1 MASHGKILK
10 TAAIC
15 IFAFAF
21 LVVGSSLFA
30 QTIHAIVVGDLSPAS
45 GWGKLSPNI
54 VMDTLNFGGML
65 ESNLP
70 KHQLNLVSS
79 QLSENEQSDPQ
90 FILKLIEDLSPRRE
104 DTVVF
109 YYSGHGAAD
118 DQGHYLAMAK
128 GKLHRNQIL
137 EAILRKKPR
146 LAVFI
151 SDCCNLRS
159 DGELYF
165 APYFQTKRPSSPS
178 PLFRSLFLE
187 PKGIVDINSSA
198 PGEGAFFAKS
208 GDELASMQGSI
219 FTIALEAWVEK
230 NKSQRRVWDELVRG
244 VSLQVHAS
252 FHDYFPK
259 GIQATNGGTVQTQ
272 QNVFPFQYPGMPANK
287 GPRTGLLIRDFPGK
301 GAVIT
306 KVETNSPASQVFL
319 VDKETFASLAPQ
331 QVIVSINGEPVES
344 TEQVVKAFAQSQQ
357 IARLRIREAAKGEF
371 DVLVRMRY

>member
-1 MASHGKILK
+1 M
-10 TAAIC
+10 
-15 IFAFAF
+15 
-21 LVVGSSLFA
+21 
-30 QTIHAIVVGDLSPAS
+30 
-45 GWGKLSPNI
+45 
-54 VMDTLNFGGML
+54 
-65 ESNLP
+65 P

-79 QLSENEQSDPQ
+79 QLSEDEQSDPQ

-208 GDELASMQGSI
+208 GDKLASMQGSI
-219 FTIALEAWVEK
+219 CRFGPIPI
-230 NKSQRRVWDELVRG
+230 DC
-244 VSLQVHAS
+244 HA
-252 FHDYFPK
+252 
-259 GIQATNGGTVQTQ
+259 
-272 QNVFPFQYPGMPANK
+272 
-287 GPRTGLLIRDFPGK
+287 
-301 GAVIT
+301 IT
-306 KVETNSPASQVFL
+306 TTA
-319 VDKETFASLAPQ
+319 D
-331 QVIVSINGEPVES
+331 S
-344 TEQVVKAFAQSQQ
+344 T
-357 IARLRIREAAKGEF
+357 R
-371 DVLVRMRY
+371 